1 MGSGLTTSFTN
12 SAPWLVLLLSPWAL
26 GILGLAI
33 GSFLNV
39 VIHRLPQMLE
49 REWLG
54 DAGLYLQDGA
64 AIARVL
70 AATPARQAELARQ
83 GLALAAEVAALP
95 AMSLSRPRSRCPQ
108 CGHGLAW
115 HENIPL
121 LGWLRLGGKC
131 AACGTRIS
139 LRYPLVE
146 ALTATLFVA
155 AALLAGP
162 TAATAVYCLALA
174 LLVAAAFIDFDTTL
188 LPDDLTLPLIGLG
201 LVAAWQGWTP
211 VSLAD
216 AALGAFFGY
225 FSLWAVAFAYKLLR
239 GVQGMAEGDFKLLA
253 GLGALLGWQ
262 ALPSIILL
270 SSAVGAMVGIFMIVA
285 RGHGRN
291 VPIPFGPYLAGG
303 GVAALFFDAQLGGL
317 WPG

>member
-1 MGSGLTTSFTN
+1 M
-12 SAPWLVLLLSPWAL
+12 SATPPDAWQALLLSPWAL
-26 GILGLAI
+26 AVLGLAI

-54 DAGLYLQDGA
+54 DAGGYLQDGA
-64 AIARVL
+64 ALARVL
-70 AATPARQAELARQ
+70 GATPARQAELARQ
-83 GLALAAEVAALP
+83 GTALADEVAALP
-95 AMSLSRPRSRCPQ
+95 ALTLASPRSRCPH
-108 CGHGLAW
+108 CGHVLAW

-121 LGWLRLGGKC
+121 LGWLRLGGRC
-131 AACGTRIS
+131 SACGAGIS
-139 LRYPLVE
+139 RRYPLVE
-146 ALTATLFVA
+146 ALTAVLFAA
-155 AALLAGP
+155 AALQSGP
-162 TAATAVYCLALA
+162 GVTTAVHCAALA
-174 LLVAAAFIDFDTTL
+174 LLLAAALIDLDTTL

-201 LVAAWQGWTP
+201 LVAAWQGWTAVP
-211 VSLAD
+211 LAD

-225 FSLWAVAFAYKLLR
+225 FALWAVAFAYKLLR

-270 SSAVGAMVGIFMIVA
+270 SSAVGAAVGIFLIVA

-303 GVAALFFDAQLGGL
+303 GVAALFFGPSLGRL
-317 WPG
+317 WPGL

>member
-1 MGSGLTTSFTN
+1 MN
-12 SAPWLVLLLSPWAL
+12 SPALQWLLSPAAL
-26 GILGLAI
+26 ALLGLVI

-39 VIHRLPQMLE
+39 VIHRKPQLLE
-49 REWLG
+49 REWLA
-54 DAGLYLQDGA
+54 DAAGYLQDGE
-64 AIARVL
+64 AITRVL
-70 AATPARQAELARQ
+70 GSKPKRTAELARQ
-83 GLALAAEVAALP
+83 GEQLAAEVAALP
-95 AMSLSRPRSRCPQ
+95 AMSLARPRSRCPQ
-108 CGHGLAW
+108 CGHSLAW

-131 AACGTRIS
+131 SACGQRIS
-139 LRYPLVE
+139 VRYPIVE
-146 ALTATLFVA
+146 ALTAVLFA
-155 AALLAGP
+155 AAAWKAGP
-162 TAATAVYCLALA
+162 GAATAVYCLALA
-174 LLVAAAFIDFDTTL
+174 LLIAAAFIDLDTTL

-201 LVAAWQGWTP
+201 LVAAWQHWIP
-211 VSLAD
+211 VSLPD

-225 FSLWAVAFAYKLLR
+225 FALWFVAFAYQLVR

-270 SSAVGAMVGIFMIVA
+270 SSAVGALVGLFMIVA

-303 GVAALFFDAQLGGL
+303 GIAALFFGSQLGAL
-317 WPG
+317 WPGL

>member
-1 MGSGLTTSFTN
+1 MELPATE
-12 SAPWLVLLLSPWAL
+12 VLLSPWAL
-26 GILGLAI
+26 GLLGLVI

-39 VIHRLPQMLE
+39 VIHRLPQLLE

-54 DAGLYLQDGA
+54 DAAGYLQDEA

-70 AATPARQAELARQ
+70 RSSPQRTAELARQ
-83 GLALAAEVAALP
+83 GAALGAEVQALP
-95 AMSLSRPRSRCPQ
+95 ALSLSKPRSRCPQ
-108 CGHGLAW
+108 CGHQLAW

-131 AACGTRIS
+131 SACGTRIS
-139 LRYPLVE
+139 VRYPIVE
-146 ALTATLFVA
+146 ALTGLLFAGA
-155 AALLAGP
+155 AWQAGP
-162 TAATAVYCLALA
+162 TPAAAVYCLALA
-174 LLVAAAFIDFDTTL
+174 LLVAAAFIDLDTTL
-188 LPDDLTLPLIGLG
+188 LPDDLTLPLVGLG
-201 LVAAWQGWTP
+201 LVAAWLQWTP
-211 VSLAD
+211 VALPD

-225 FSLWAVAFAYKLLR
+225 FSLWFVAFVYKLVR

-270 SSAVGAMVGIFMIVA
+270 SSAVGAVVGVFMIVS

-303 GVAALFFDAQLGGL
+303 GVCALFFGAQLSQL
-317 WPG
+317 WPMP

>member
-1 MGSGLTTSFTN
+1 M
-12 SAPWLVLLLSPWAL
+12 PMDVWLSPWAL
-26 GILGLAI
+26 GVLGLVI

-39 VIHRLPQMLE
+39 VVHRLPQLLE
-49 REWLG
+49 REWLA
-54 DAGLYLQDGA
+54 DAAGYLQDGD
-64 AIARVL
+64 AISRVL
-70 AATPARQAELARQ
+70 GSDPRRSAELARQ
-83 GLALAAEVAALP
+83 GEALAQDIAALP
-95 AMSLSRPRSRCPQ
+95 GLSLSRPRSHCPA
-108 CGHGLAW
+108 CGHTLAW

-139 LRYPLVE
+139 ARYPIVE
-146 ALTATLFVA
+146 ALTGALFA
-155 AALLAGP
+155 AAAVQAGP
-162 TAATAVYCLALA
+162 TAAAAVYCVALA
-174 LLVAAAFIDFDTTL
+174 LLVAAAFIDLDTTL

-201 LVAAWQGWTP
+201 LVAAWQRWIP
-211 VSLAD
+211 VSLPD

-225 FSLWAVAFAYKLLR
+225 FSLWAVAALYKLVR

-270 SSAVGAMVGIFMIVA
+270 SSAVGAAVGIFMIVC

-303 GVAALFFDAQLGGL
+303 GVAALFFGAPLSAL
-317 WPG
+317 WPGI

>member
-1 MGSGLTTSFTN
+1 MLFSPELTQ
-12 SAPWLVLLLSPWAL
+12 LLLSPWAL
-26 GILGLAI
+26 GLLGLMI

-39 VIHRLPQMLE
+39 VIHRLPQGLE

-54 DAGLYLQDGA
+54 DVGGFLQDEA
-64 AIARVL
+64 TLTRVL
-70 AATPARQAELARQ
+70 GHDKRRDADLCKT
-83 GLALAAEVAALP
+83 GLALATAVAALP
-95 AMSLSRPRSRCPQ
+95 HLSLFKPRSHCPQ
-108 CGHGLAW
+108 CGHQLAW
-115 HENIPL
+115 HENLPL

-131 AACGTRIS
+131 SACGSRIPA
-139 LRYPLVE
+139 RYPLVE
-146 ALTATLFVA
+146 ALTAGLFAGAAGLSGPHA
-155 AALLAGP
+155 AAL
-162 TAATAVYCLALA
+162 VYCAALA
-174 LLVAAAFIDFDTTL
+174 VLVAAAFIDLDTTL

-201 LVAAWQGWTP
+201 LVAAWQGWTRL
-211 VSLAD
+211 SLQD

-225 FSLWAVAFAYKLLR
+225 FALWAVAFTYKLVR

-270 SSAVGAMVGIFMIVA
+270 SSAVGALVGIFLILA

-303 GVAALFFDAQLGGL
+303 GVAALFFGRQLSGL
-317 WPG
+317 WPGL

>member
-1 MGSGLTTSFTN
+1 MLNAWNAGLM
-12 SAPWLVLLLSPWAL
+12 PPPDWLLSPWAL
-26 GILGLAI
+26 GVLGLAI

-39 VIHRLPQMLE
+39 VIHRLPQLLE
-49 REWLG
+49 REWLA
-54 DAGLYLQDGA
+54 DAAGYLQDGD
-64 AIARVL
+64 AIGRVL
-70 AATPARQAELARQ
+70 GSKPQRRAELAKQ
-83 GLALAAEVAALP
+83 GEALAAEVDALP
-95 AMSLSRPRSRCPQ
+95 AMSLARPRSRCPN
-108 CGHGLAW
+108 CGHALAW

-131 AACGTRIS
+131 SACGQRIS
-139 LRYPLVE
+139 VRYPIVE
-146 ALTATLFVA
+146 ALTGALFA
-155 AALLAGP
+155 AAAWQAGP
-162 TAATAVYCLALA
+162 TAAAAVYCIALA
-174 LLVAAAFIDFDTTL
+174 LLIAAAFIDLDTTL

-201 LVAAWQGWTP
+201 LVAAWQRWIP
-211 VSLAD
+211 VSLPD

-225 FSLWAVAFAYKLLR
+225 FSLWAVAFVYRLVR

-270 SSAVGAMVGIFMIVA
+270 SSAVGAVVGIFMIVA

-303 GVAALFFDAQLGGL
+303 GVAALFFGSSLSSL
-317 WPG
+317 WPSL

>member
-1 MGSGLTTSFTN
+1 MGLPTEV
-12 SAPWLVLLLSPWAL
+12 WLSPGAL
-26 GILGLAI
+26 GVLGLVI

-39 VIHRLPQMLE
+39 VIHRKPQLLE
-49 REWLG
+49 REWLA
-54 DAGLYLQDGA
+54 DAAGYLQDGD

-70 AATPARQAELARQ
+70 GTDAKRTAELARQ
-83 GLALAAEVAALP
+83 GAALAKDVDALP
-95 AMSLSRPRSRCPQ
+95 AMALSRPRSRCPQ
-108 CGHGLAW
+108 CGHQLAW

-131 AACGTRIS
+131 SACGTRIS
-139 LRYPLVE
+139 ARYPLVE
-146 ALTATLFVA
+146 ALTGALFA
-155 AALLAGP
+155 AAAWQAGP
-162 TAATAVYCLALA
+162 TAAAAVYCGALA
-174 LLVAAAFIDFDTTL
+174 LLMAAAFIDLDTTL

-201 LVAAWQGWTP
+201 LVAAWMRWIP
-211 VSLAD
+211 VSLPD

-225 FSLWAVAFAYKLLR
+225 FSLWAVAAIYKLVR

-270 SSAVGAMVGIFMIVA
+270 SSAVGAVVGIYMIVA

-303 GVAALFFDAQLGGL
+303 GVAALFFGAQLGGL
-317 WPG
+317 WVGL

>member
-1 MGSGLTTSFTN
+1 MTL
-12 SAPWLVLLLSPWAL
+12 AQIEWLLSPWAL
-26 GILGLAI
+26 ALLGLAI

-39 VIHRLPQMLE
+39 VIHRKPQLLE

-54 DAGLYLQDGA
+54 DVAGYLQDGEA
-64 AIARVL
+64 MSRVL
-70 AATPARQAELARQ
+70 SSSAARNAELALQ
-83 GLALAAEVAALP
+83 GRALEAEVAALP
-95 AMSLSRPRSRCPQ
+95 ALSLSKPRSRCPK
-108 CGHGLAW
+108 CGHALAW

-131 AACGTRIS
+131 SACGSRIS
-139 LRYPLVE
+139 VRYPLVE
-146 ALTATLFVA
+146 LLTAVLFSA
-155 AALLAGP
+155 AALKSGP
-162 TAATAVYCLALA
+162 TAATAVYCVALA
-174 LLVAAAFIDFDTTL
+174 LLVAAAFIDLDTTL

-201 LVAAWQGWTP
+201 LFAAWMRWIP
-211 VSLAD
+211 VSLPD
-216 AALGAFFGY
+216 AALGALFGY
-225 FSLWAVAFAYKLLR
+225 FSLWAVAFSYKLLR

-270 SSAVGAMVGIFMIVA
+270 SSAVGAVVGIFLIVA

-303 GVAALFFDAQLGGL
+303 GVAALFFGAQLSGF
-317 WPG
+317 WPGL

>member
-1 MGSGLTTSFTN
+1 MGFP
-12 SAPWLVLLLSPWAL
+12 AVELLLSPWAL
-26 GILGLAI
+26 AVLGLVI

-39 VIHRLPQMLE
+39 VIHRLPQLLE

-54 DAGLYLQDGA
+54 DAAAYLQDGA
-64 AIARVL
+64 AIGRVL
-70 AATPARQAELARQ
+70 GSSPQRTAELARQ
-83 GLALAAEVAALP
+83 GAALGAEVEALP

-108 CGHGLAW
+108 CGHQLAW

-121 LGWLRLGGKC
+121 LGWLRLKGKC

-139 LRYPLVE
+139 LRYPIVE
-146 ALTATLFVA
+146 LLTSALFAS

-174 LLVAAAFIDFDTTL
+174 LLVVAALIDLDTTL
-188 LPDDLTLPLIGLG
+188 LPDDLTLPLVGLG

-211 VSLAD
+211 VSLGD

-225 FSLWAVAFAYKLLR
+225 FSLWFVAFAYKLVR

-270 SSAVGAMVGIFMIVA
+270 SSAVGAVVGIFMIVA

-303 GVAALFFDAQLGGL
+303 GVCALFFGGQLSQL
-317 WPG
+317 WPGL

>member
-1 MGSGLTTSFTN
+1 MGSVS
-12 SAPWLVLLLSPWAL
+12 SIHAPWLVLLLSPWAL

-39 VIHRLPQMLE
+39 VIHRLPQLLE

-54 DAGLYLQDGA
+54 DAGGYLQDGG

-70 AATPARQAELARQ
+70 AASPARQAELAQQ
-83 GLALAAEVAALP
+83 GLALATEVEALP

-108 CGHGLAW
+108 CGHVLAW

-131 AACGTRIS
+131 AACDTRIS
-139 LRYPLVE
+139 VRYPLVE
-146 ALTATLFVA
+146 ALTAALFA
-155 AALLAGP
+155 GAALLAGP
-162 TAATAVYCLALA
+162 TAAAPVYCVALA

-303 GVAALFFDAQLGGL
+303 GVAALFFGAQLGGL
-317 WPG
+317 WPLA

>member
-1 MGSGLTTSFTN
+1 MLLSPELTQ
-12 SAPWLVLLLSPWAL
+12 LLLSPWV
-26 GILGLAI
+26 LGLLGLMI

-39 VIHRLPQMLE
+39 VIHRLPQLLE

-54 DAGLYLQDGA
+54 DVGGFLHDDATLT
-64 AIARVL
+64 RVL
-70 AATPARQAELARQ
+70 GNDKRRNAELGKT
-83 GLALAAEVAALP
+83 GLALASAVAALP
-95 AMSLSRPRSRCPQ
+95 ALSLSKPRSRCPQ
-108 CGHGLAW
+108 CGHQLAW
-115 HENIPL
+115 HENLPL

-131 AACGTRIS
+131 SACGSRIS
-139 LRYPLVE
+139 ARYPLVE
-146 ALTATLFVA
+146 LLTALLFASAAGLAGPHA
-155 AALLAGP
+155 AAL
-162 TAATAVYCLALA
+162 VYCAALA
-174 LLVAAAFIDFDTTL
+174 LLVAAAFIDLDTTL

-201 LVAAWQGWTP
+201 LVAAWQGWTRL
-211 VSLAD
+211 SLAD

-225 FSLWAVAFAYKLLR
+225 VALWAVAFTYKLVR

-270 SSAVGAMVGIFMIVA
+270 SSAVGALVGIYLILA

-303 GVAALFFDAQLGGL
+303 GVAALFFGSQLSGL
-317 WPG
+317 WPGL

>member
-1 MGSGLTTSFTN
+1 MLA
-12 SAPWLVLLLSPWAL
+12 SAATAAPALVLLLSPWAL
-26 GILGLAI
+26 ALLGLVI

-54 DAGLYLQDGA
+54 DAGGYLQDDA
-64 AIARVL
+64 AISRVL
-70 AATPARQAELARQ
+70 AASAARSAELAGQ
-83 GLALAAEVAALP
+83 GRALTDEVQALP
-95 AMSLSRPRSRCPQ
+95 ALSLSRPRSRCPQ

-131 AACGTRIS
+131 AGCGGRIS
-139 LRYPLVE
+139 ARYPLVE
-146 ALTATLFVA
+146 ALTAGLFAA

-162 TAATAVYCLALA
+162 TAATAVYCAALA
-174 LLVAAAFIDFDTTL
+174 LLVAAAFIDLDTTL
-188 LPDDLTLPLIGLG
+188 LPDDLTLPLLGLG
-201 LVAAWQGWTP
+201 LLAAWQGWTP

-216 AALGAFFGY
+216 AALGALFGY
-225 FSLWAVAFAYKLLR
+225 LSLWSVAFAYKLIR

-262 ALPSIILL
+262 ALPAIILL
-270 SSAVGAMVGIFMIVA
+270 SSAVGALVGIFLIKA

-303 GVAALFFDAQLGGL
+303 GVAALFFGSQLSGL
-317 WPG
+317 WPGL

>member
-1 MGSGLTTSFTN
+1 ME
-12 SAPWLVLLLSPWAL
+12 VLLSPWAL
-26 GILGLAI
+26 GVLGLVI

-39 VIHRLPQMLE
+39 VIHRLPQLLE
-49 REWLG
+49 RDWLG
-54 DAGLYLQDGA
+54 DAAGYLQDGA
-64 AIARVL
+64 AIGRVL
-70 AATPARQAELARQ
+70 GSKPQRTAELARQ
-83 GLALAAEVAALP
+83 GEALAAEVAALP

-108 CGHGLAW
+108 CGHQLAW

-131 AACGTRIS
+131 SACGTRIS
-139 LRYPLVE
+139 VRYPIVE
-146 ALTATLFVA
+146 ALTGALFA
-155 AALLAGP
+155 GAGFLAGP
-162 TAATAVYCLALA
+162 TAAAAVYCLALA
-174 LLVAAAFIDFDTTL
+174 LLVAAAFIDLDTTL

-201 LVAAWQGWTP
+201 VVAAWQKWIP
-211 VSLAD
+211 VSLPD

-225 FSLWAVAFAYKLLR
+225 FSLWFVAFAYKQVR

-270 SSAVGAMVGIFMIVA
+270 SSAVGAVVGIFMIVA

-303 GVAALFFDAQLGGL
+303 GICALFFGGQFSAL
-317 WPG
+317 WPMLQ